1 MNTTSP
7 HKNVVTS
14 THFIVIYIHVGT
26 TSKSVKG
33 SPVREMS
40 VDVLHKSPV
49 ATSAEEKI
57 GMFHDQMLSFSIA
70 KLFWVV
76 KAVLIEEC

>member
-1 MNTTSP
+1 
-7 HKNVVTS
+7 
-14 THFIVIYIHVGT
+14 
-26 TSKSVKG
+26 
-33 SPVREMS
+33 MS

>member
-1 MNTTSP
+1 
-7 HKNVVTS
+7 
-14 THFIVIYIHVGT
+14 
-26 TSKSVKG
+26 
-33 SPVREMS
+33 MS

-57 GMFHDQMLSFSIA
+57 GIVHDQMLSFSIA